1 MRITPAGEVLIG
13 KATTDFGTAG
23 LYFQPTGESQFVR
36 AGAPILVNRLTTDG
50 DLITFWKDGT
60 GVGAIGVVDGNDI
73 YITSDNV
80 ALRLG
85 AGSSAGG
92 IYPANSNGTVRDNA
106 TNLGGASER
115 FKDLYLSGSVYLG
128 GTTSA
133 NALDDYE
140 EGTFTP
146 TVTGVSTAGTTTY
159 TSQFGFYTKIG
170 RQVFVVVDVTYTAAT
185 GTGGMK
191 IQMPFASANSGGTSG
206 VGSIMTN
213 NLNWT
218 AGTYLTTYMP
228 SNNSNLV
235 IYGSTDDGAVTQQN
249 MTNEAANLWFSIS
262 YFTA

>member
-1 MRITPAGEVLIG
+1 LFTSGNTI
-13 KATTDFGTAG
+13 
-23 LYFQPTGESQFVR
+23 QPRKNS
-36 AGAPILVNRLTTDG
+36 AAD
-50 DLITFWKDGT
+50 
-60 GVGAIGVVDGNDI
+60 DGNI
-73 YITSDNV
+73 SIGTSGN
-80 ALRLG
+80 
-85 AGSSAGG
+85 
-92 IYPANSNGTVRDNA
+92 
-106 TNLGGASER
+106 R

-170 RQVFVVVDVTYTAAT
+170 RQVFVVVDVAYTAAT

-218 AGTYLTTYMP
+218 AGTYLTTYVP
-228 SNNSNLV
+228 SNSSDLV
-235 IYGSTDDGAVTQQN
+235 IYGSTDDGALTQQN